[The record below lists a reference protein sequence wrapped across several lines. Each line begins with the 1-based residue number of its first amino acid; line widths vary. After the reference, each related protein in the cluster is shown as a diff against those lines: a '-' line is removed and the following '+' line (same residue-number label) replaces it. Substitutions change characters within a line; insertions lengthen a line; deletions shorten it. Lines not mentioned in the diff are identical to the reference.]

1 MSKTTGTNQRLILAG
16 VAVALLLALG
26 IGVQMVVLPAQKQAP
41 VLAAAPVLSP
51 LGPVVRYQ
59 VPVSLG
65 QPKKGP
71 EDALVTIVEWCD
83 FHSPK
88 CKQAEPVLTAVMQ
101 KYPKDVRL
109 AFRHFADPTSIPG
122 LEEHEF
128 SRMAFEQAGKFFEV
142 KDLFMQQPSVGTR
155 EDIARYA
162 KQFGMEWSKVL
173 SDLDQHNFAGAIVA
187 DHTFAGMF
195 NVKEI
200 PAFFVNGRRLQGD
213 ASVAAFSQLIDDE
226 LKRTQQLL
234 ATGVAKDKVYAELIK
249 NGLWEKPSLTRN

>member
-1 MSKTTGTNQRLILAG
+1 MSKTTGTNQRLVLAG
-16 VAVALLLALG
+16 AAVALLLALG
-26 IGVQMVVLPAQKQAP
+26 LGVQMVVLPSQKP
-41 VLAAAPVLSP
+41 VAVAAAPALPP
-51 LGPVVRYQ
+51 LGSVVRYQ

-88 CKQAEPVLTAVMQ
+88 CVQAEPVLAAVMQ

-109 AFRHFADPTSIPG
+109 AFRHFADPTSIAG

-128 SRMAFEQAGKFFEV
+128 SRMVFEQAGKFFEL
-142 KDLFMQQPSVGTR
+142 KDLFVKQPGVGTR

-173 SDLDQHNFAGAIVA
+173 QDLDQHNFAGAIVA
-187 DHTFAGMF
+187 DHTFADMF

-213 ASVAAFSQLIDDE
+213 ASVAGFSQLIDDE
-226 LKRTQQLL
+226 LTRTKQLL
-234 ATGVAKDKVYAELIK
+234 SSGVAKDKVYAELIK